1 MTPNERPGRPGND
14 RPRGSGGGG
23 GPRRSGGPSGKPA
36 RPGSDRSG
44 RPRRDG
50 EERRSDRP
58 QRSDR
63 PRRPDRSRD
72 DRAGVRRGEWR
83 GRPPRPVEDEPVYP
97 AVDEDVEPKQLDRM
111 ARRELAG
118 LDKEK
123 ADFVAN
129 HLVMAARLVDDN
141 PQAAHEHALAAMA
154 KGSRIP
160 VVRET
165 LGITAYLCGDFAL
178 SLRELRTH
186 RRLTRSD
193 VNVPMMIDCE
203 RGLGRPEKGI
213 ELARE
218 VDRSALSD
226 GVQVELAIALS
237 GARLDLGQADRALIE
252 LDIPQRNPNR
262 AYSYSPALFDAYAVV
277 LAELGREDEAAE
289 WGRRANVAAEA
300 LAEAQEPGDLV
311 VVDSEDPNAPEDEI
325 SEPRPEDSEAS

>member
-1 MTPNERPGRPGND
+1 
-14 RPRGSGGGG
+14 
-23 GPRRSGGPSGKPA
+23 
-36 RPGSDRSG
+36 
-44 RPRRDG
+44 
-50 EERRSDRP
+50 
-58 QRSDR
+58 
-63 PRRPDRSRD
+63 
-72 DRAGVRRGEWR
+72 
-83 GRPPRPVEDEPVYP
+83 
-97 AVDEDVEPKQLDRM
+97 
-111 ARRELAG
+111 

-129 HLVMAARLVDDN
+129 HLVMAARLVDDD
-141 PQAAHEHALAAMA
+141 PQAAHVHALAAMA

-165 LGITAYLCGDFAL
+165 MGITAYLCGDFAL

-203 RGLGRPEKGI
+203 RGLGRPQKGI
-213 ELARE
+213 ELGRD
-218 VDRSALSD
+218 VDRSALND

-237 GARLDLGQADRALIE
+237 GARLDLGQPERALLE

-289 WGRRANVAAEA
+289 WGRRANVAADA
-300 LAEAQEPGDLV
+300 LAEAQDPGVLLV
-311 VVDSEDPNAPEDEI
+311 LDSEDPNAPEVEN
-325 SEPRPEDSEAS
+325 PEAPEESAEA

>member
-14 RPRGSGGGG
+14 RPRGNGRPG
-23 GPRRSGGPSGKPA
+23 GPRRSGGPSDRSPRGGA
-36 RPGSDRSG
+36 ERSG
-44 RPRRDG
+44 RPRREGD
-50 EERRSDRP
+50 ERRSDRP
-58 QRSDR
+58 QRPGR
-63 PRRPDRSRD
+63 PRDG
-72 DRAGVRRGEWR
+72 RAGARRVER
-83 GRPPRPVEDEPVYP
+83 RERPPRPVEDEPVYP

-129 HLVMAARLVDDN
+129 HLVMAARLVDDD

-311 VVDSEDPNAPEDEI
+311 VVDSEDPNAPEDET